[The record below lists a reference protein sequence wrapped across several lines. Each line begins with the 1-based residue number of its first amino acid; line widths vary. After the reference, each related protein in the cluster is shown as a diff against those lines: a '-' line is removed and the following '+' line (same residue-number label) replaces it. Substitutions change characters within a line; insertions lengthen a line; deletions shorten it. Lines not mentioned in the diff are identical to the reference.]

1 MATVVTSRGREI
13 ITSRMRGA
21 PAAGTE
27 PLNVGWGTGVFTA
40 AVSDVGPFIEASEAR
55 VAGTSSQVT
64 TTTVNDTYQV
74 VATITA
80 GGAKTIS
87 EVLLSDSATKPF
99 STTVAAGAGTVIGS
113 STNTAMNV
121 AAAYTPA
128 NGTQVQ
134 VRTEV
139 MTVTAGTGTTALT
152 VTRGVNGSTAIA
164 TIAAADTV
172 TAGNMPGQTGVTNGN
187 VFLHGDFTGLALNA
201 NDSIQFTVKTQFS

>member
-1 MATVVTSRGREI
+1 MATVVSARGREI
-13 ITSRMRGA
+13 ITARMRGA

-64 TTTVNDTYQV
+64 TTTTNDTYQV

-80 GGAKTIS
+80 AGGKTIS

-99 STTVAAGAGTVIGS
+99 STTVAAGGVVGS
-113 STNTAMNV
+113 SVSTVLNT

-134 VRTEV
+134 IRTEV

-201 NDSIQFTVKTQFS
+201 NDSIQFTIKTQFS

>member
-1 MATVVTSRGREI
+1 MATVVVSRGREI
-13 ITSRMRGA
+13 ITNRLRGA

-64 TTTVNDTYQV
+64 TTTTNDTYQV
-74 VATITA
+74 IGTITA
-80 GGAKTIS
+80 AGTKTIS

-99 STTVAAGAGTVIGS
+99 STTVAAAGVVGS
-113 STNTAMNV
+113 AVATTLNT

-134 VRTEV
+134 IRTEV

-164 TIAAADTV
+164 TIAVADTV

-187 VFLHGDFTGLALNA
+187 VFVHGDFTGLALNA
-201 NDSIQFTVKTQFS
+201 NDSIQFTCKTQFS